1 MSKLGYCVVPKLGYC
16 VAFKRKSLFTYALML
31 VFLSGCAAFKRP
43 PVVDTCDYRPIP
55 EGYLQPC
62 ELPAAPLANGLL
74 SKGFVQAYQ
83 CAVLGNDDKARIR
96 KLVTKE

>member
-1 MSKLGYCVVPKLGYC
+1 MV
-16 VAFKRKSLFTYALML
+16 FKRKNLFTYLLLL
-31 VFLSGCAAFKRP
+31 VFLSGCASFKRA

-74 SKGFVQAYQ
+74 SKGFVQAMK
-83 CAVLGNDDKARIR
+83 CAELGNNDKARIR
-96 KLVTKE
+96 ELITKQ